1 MADSLVASLPDEFLF
16 GAVVAGVEA
25 PAQQPALHLRPNPV
39 TDQVWLEYAPGLAQV
54 WLLDATGRRVLEL
67 APQGAPTTILQ
78 VEGLA
83 PASYF
88 LVAVDIEGMV
98 HNRKLIKQ

>member
-1 MADSLVASLPDEFLF
+1 MP
-16 GAVVAGVEA
+16 
-25 PAQQPALHLRPNPV
+25 
-39 TDQVWLEYAPGLAQV
+39 PGLSHV

-83 PASYF
+83 PASFF
-88 LVAVDIEGMV
+88 LLVVDMEGML

>member
-1 MADSLVASLPDEFLF
+1 MALGF
-16 GAVVAGVEA
+16 GMCERLQDRRDHSFRVSHCGG
-25 PAQQPALHLRPNPV
+25 LN
-39 TDQVWLEYAPGLAQV
+39 APGLEQV

-88 LVAVDIEGMV
+88 LVAVDIQGMV

>member
-1 MADSLVASLPDEFLF
+1 DELVMSANGVLVKGIDRSSVAMISESSALSTALAS
-16 GAVVAGVEA
+16 
-25 PAQQPALHLRPNPV
+25 
-39 TDQVWLEYAPGLAQV
+39 
-54 WLLDATGRRVLEL
+54 LDATGRRVLEL

-88 LVAVDIEGMV
+88 LVAVDILGMV